1 MTTSSEQQERW
12 QEISRHVDEA
22 LELAGPARARWL
34 AELDP
39 RAPAIAAAV
48 RALLAEAELLA
59 DSPLLRGDP
68 TAGLAGASLAGQ
80 TIGAY
85 TLESPLGHGGM
96 GSVWLARRSDGRFE
110 GHAAV
115 KLLNIA
121 LVGRPAGQR
130 FVREGSVLAKLR
142 HPNIGQLTD
151 AGVTAGGQPY
161 LVLEYVAG
169 ERIDVYAERHALDI
183 EARIELFLEVLA
195 AVAHAHSH
203 LVVHRDLKPS
213 NILVTKDGAV
223 KLLDFG
229 VAALLESRDSNVGSE
244 LTRESSAGLTP
255 EYAAPEQLL
264 GHAVTTATDVYALG
278 LTLFVLL
285 VGRHPLEPDG
295 KSAAELSRA
304 TLQTE
309 SPRPSQIAADPE
321 SGRMLRGDLDNIV
334 AKALKKDPLERYQSA
349 ELLAQDLRRYLAHEP
364 VSARADSLAYRAEK
378 FVRRHRAGVAAA
390 AIVTLALIAAAAITT
405 LQMFEAQRQRD
416 EAIFQRKRAEYQARF
431 AYQIMSEVGADGR
444 PVTIREL
451 MQKGIDVLEKNYGDD
466 PRFVIS
472 SLINISGRYMDL
484 DDTDGEY
491 AALLK
496 AEALARKLGDPAEI
510 ASVQCN
516 TVETEIAA
524 GRMEKAAERLR
535 DGLANL
541 AKLRRVPL
549 NNRIECE
556 YAQAKLLWSQDKLD
570 EGVVTAR
577 NLAHLM
583 EANGLQHDLKYN
595 SVVSILEIMLAD
607 SGHLRDALD
616 WNRRATEALA
626 SSGRDE
632 TLTMSGNRHNQASYL
647 LSLGEVRA
655 AYQAEKSV
663 VDTIVA
669 QQGVD
674 SVPVGNA
681 LLLGA
686 TQVRLEETD
695 AGLVWIDRAGAS
707 ARKGGFR
714 AGEIAALIYRAR
726 AELLLGRDA
735 KVPAALDQA
744 ERMASEDPQAYAR
757 ALQAVHLIRAK
768 WLLGRKEAEAA
779 LAEIEVLLTALDY
792 PQARGSDRLAA
803 ALIIRA
809 RSQSLL
815 GRQADA
821 LNSARDALAVAEAQA
836 LTPDH
841 SADVGTAW
849 MAVAELQRAQGD
861 ETGANA
867 SAGRAMVALTNSL
880 GPNHS
885 ETRQAATFSQKA
897 GT

>member
-1 MTTSSEQQERW
+1 VTTSSEQQERW
-12 QEISRHVDEA
+12 QAISRHVDEA
-22 LELAGPARARWL
+22 LELAEPARGEWL
-34 AELDP
+34 AALDQ

-115 KLLNIA
+115 KLLNTA

-151 AGVTAGGQPY
+151 AGVTPGGQPY

-169 ERIDVYAERHALDI
+169 ERIDVYAERHGLDI
-183 EARIELFLEVLA
+183 GARIRLFLEVLA

-229 VAALLESRDSNVGSE
+229 VAALLESRDSNSGSE
-244 LTRESSAGLTP
+244 LTRESGAGLTP

-295 KSAAELSRA
+295 KSVAELSRA

-309 SPRPSQIAADPE
+309 SPRPSQIATDPE
-321 SGRMLRGDLDNIV
+321 NGRVLRGDLDNIV
-334 AKALKKDPLERYQSA
+334 AKALKKDPLERYQGA

-364 VSARADSLAYRAEK
+364 VSARADSLTYRAGR
-378 FVRRHRAGVAAA
+378 FVRRHRGGVAAA
-390 AIVTLALIAAAAITT
+390 AIVTLVLIAAAVITA
-405 LQMFEAQRQRD
+405 LQMFEARRQRD

-524 GRMEKAAERLR
+524 GRTEKAAERLR

-541 AKLRRVPL
+541 GKLPDVPL
-549 NNRIECE
+549 GLRIECG
-556 YAQAKLLWSQDKLD
+556 YAHAKLLWTQDKLEEGAVAARAVAQLMD
-570 EGVVTAR
+570 E
-577 NLAHLM
+577 
-583 EANGLQHDLKYN
+583 NGLQTDVKYN
-595 SVVSILEIMLAD
+595 SVVSMLEIILAD
-607 SGHLRDALD
+607 SGHLREALD
-616 WNRRATEALA
+616 WNRRATAALA
-626 SSGRDE
+626 RSGRDE
-632 TLTMSGNRHNQASYL
+632 TISMSSNRHNQASYL
-647 LSLGEVRA
+647 LSFGDVRA
-655 AYQAEKSV
+655 AYQTEKAV
-663 VDTIVA
+663 VDEIVA

-674 SVPVGNA
+674 SVPVASA

-686 TQVRLEETD
+686 TQVRLEEND

-707 ARKGGFR
+707 AAKAGFH
-714 AGEIAALIYRAR
+714 AGEIAALTYRAR
-726 AELLLGRDA
+726 AELLLGKPA
-735 KVPAALDQA
+735 KVPAEIDQA
-744 ERMASEDPQAYAR
+744 ERMANEDPQAYAR
-757 ALQAVHLIRAK
+757 ALMLVHQIRAA
-768 WLLGRKEAEAA
+768 WLLGQKDGAAA
-779 LAEIEVLLTALDY
+779 LAEIEKLLAMLDY
-792 PQARGSDRLAA
+792 PKQRGSDRLAA
-803 ALIIRA
+803 ALIT
-809 RSQSLL
+809 RSQALVML
-815 GRQADA
+815 GRSADA
-821 LNSARDALAVAEAQA
+821 LVSAREALAVAEPQA
-836 LTPDH
+836 LEPDQ
-841 SADVGTAW
+841 SANVGAAW
-849 MAVAELQRAQGD
+849 MAIADAQRASGD
-861 ETGANA
+861 AAGARA
-867 SAGRAMVALTNSL
+867 SATRAIPALTHSL

-885 ETRQAATFSQKA
+885 EARRAAAFL
-897 GT
+897 